1 MQQMQHQF
9 KNRIKKY
16 KINVK
21 CIIINQYTLKKKP
34 KYYFCFVSIKKLMN
48 LITELL
54 ERNMLQDI
62 MPGTEEQLNK
72 EMTSGYVGFD
82 PTADSLHVGNLVPI
96 TLLMRLQR
104 AGHKPY
110 ALVGGATG
118 MIGDPSGK
126 SQERNLLDMTSILH
140 NCDCIR
146 RQLGK
151 FIDFT
156 ASVPNAAVMVNN
168 YDWFKEFSF
177 LDFIRDI
184 GKHISV
190 NYMMAKDSVKNRL
203 ETGMSFTEFTYQLI
217 QGYDF
222 YHLNKANNVRLQM
235 GGADQWGNIVTGTE
249 LIRRKGGSDA
259 FAFTCKLITKSDGSK
274 FGKSESGNVWLD
286 RNKTSPYQFYQFW
299 MKMPDADAAKMALVF
314 SFKPVAELKAMIA
327 EHETAPHLRKL
338 QKMLADE
345 MTVMVHNE
353 DDLSFAK
360 QASEILF
367 GQSSIDVLRSLN
379 EQQLLEVMEG
389 VPQVTGD
396 KDSLSGGYDLVT
408 LLADKSVF
416 TSKGEAKKMLQ
427 NGGISINKE
436 KVTALDFK
444 VKEDHLLNGKYL
456 LVQKGKK
463 DYTLAIFS

>member
-1 MQQMQHQF
+1 
-9 KNRIKKY
+9 
-16 KINVK
+16 
-21 CIIINQYTLKKKP
+21 
-34 KYYFCFVSIKKLMN
+34 MN
-48 LITELL
+48 LVAELQ
-54 ERNMLQDI
+54 ERNLLQDI

-72 EMTSGYVGFD
+72 EMTSGYIGFD

-126 SQERNLLDMTSILH
+126 SQERNLLDMDSIMH
-140 NCDCIR
+140 NCECIR

-151 FIDFT
+151 FIDFNED
-156 ASVPNAAVMVNN
+156 VPNAAVMVNN

-203 ETGMSFTEFTYQLI
+203 ETGMSFTEFSYQLI

-222 YHLNKANNVRLQM
+222 YHLHKTQKVALQM

-274 FGKSESGNVWLD
+274 FGKSESGNIWLD

-299 MKMPDADAAKMALVF
+299 LKLGDADAAKMALVF
-314 SFKPVAELKAMIA
+314 SFKPVADIKALIA
-327 EHETAPHLRKL
+327 EHETAPHQRKL
-338 QKMLADE
+338 QKALAEE
-345 MTVMVHNE
+345 MTVMVHSEE
-353 DDLSFAK
+353 DLVFAQ
-360 QASEILF
+360 QASEMLF
-367 GQSSIDVLRSLN
+367 NPSSVSILRSFN

-389 VPQVTGD
+389 VPQVTGS
-396 KDSLSGGYDLVT
+396 KSLLTEGCDLITFLAESG
-408 LLADKSVF
+408 VF
-416 TSKGEAKKMLQ
+416 SSKGEAKKMVQ
-427 NGGISINKE
+427 NGGVSINKV

-444 VKEDHLLNGKYL
+444 LTEAQLLNEKYM

-463 DYTLAIFS
+463 DFTLAIFVDGGD

>member
-1 MQQMQHQF
+1 MCQISEVCL
-9 KNRIKKY
+9 NKKY
-16 KINVK
+16 HTVYNYKLI
-21 CIIINQYTLKKKP
+21 CAEGTL
-34 KYYFCFVSIKKLMN
+34 KYYFCPVSNKNKLMN
-48 LITELL
+48 LVAELL

-72 EMTSGYVGFD
+72 QMTAGYVGFD

-126 SQERNLLDMTSILH
+126 SQERNLLDMESILY
-140 NCDCIR
+140 NCECIR

-151 FIDFT
+151 FIDFNS
-156 ASVPNAAVMVNN
+156 SVPNAAVMVNN
-168 YDWFKEFSF
+168 YDWFKAFSF

-222 YHLNKANNVRLQM
+222 YYLHKTHNVALQM

-249 LIRRKGGSDA
+249 LIRRKGGGDA

-286 RNKTSPYQFYQFW
+286 RDKTSPYQFYQFW
-299 MKMPDADAAKMALVF
+299 LKMPDADAVKMALVF
-314 SFKPVAELKAMIA
+314 SFKPVAEIKALIT
-327 EHETAPHLRKL
+327 EHEAAPHLRKL
-338 QKMLADE
+338 QKMLAEE
-345 MTVMVHNE
+345 MTIMVHSEE
-353 DDLSFAK
+353 DLAFAK

-367 GQSSIDVLRSLN
+367 GQSSVDTLRSLN
-379 EQQLLEVMEG
+379 EKQLLEVMDG
-389 VPQVTGD
+389 VPQVAGD
-396 KDSLSGGYDLVT
+396 KSALGEGIDLIT
-408 LLADKSVF
+408 FLADSKVLP
-416 TSKGEAKKMLQ
+416 SKGEAKKMLQ
-427 NGGISINKE
+427 NGGISVNKE
-436 KVTALDFK
+436 KVAALDFK
-444 VKEDHLLNGKYL
+444 ITTGHLLNGQYL
-456 LVQKGKK
+456 LIQKGKSN
-463 DYTLAIFS
+463 YTLAIFS

>member
-1 MQQMQHQF
+1 
-9 KNRIKKY
+9 
-16 KINVK
+16 
-21 CIIINQYTLKKKP
+21 
-34 KYYFCFVSIKKLMN
+34 MN
-48 LITELL
+48 LVAELQ
-54 ERNMLQDI
+54 ERNLLQDI

-110 ALVGGATG
+110 ALLGGATG

-126 SQERNLLDMTSILH
+126 SQERNLLNMETIQY
-140 NCDCIR
+140 NIDCQR
-146 RQLGK
+146 KQLEK

-156 ASVPNAAVMVNN
+156 DSVPNAAVMVNN
-168 YDWFKEFSF
+168 YDWFKDFSF
-177 LDFIRDI
+177 LEFIRDI

-222 YHLNKANNVRLQM
+222 YHLNKNNNVKLQM

-299 MKMPDADAAKMALVF
+299 MKMPDADAAKMSLVF
-314 SFKPVAELKAMIA
+314 SFKPVAELKALIA

-338 QKMLADE
+338 QKALADE
-345 MTVMVHNE
+345 MTIMVHSE
-353 DDLSFAK
+353 EDLSFAK
-360 QASEILF
+360 QASDILF
-367 GQSSIDVLRSLN
+367 GQSSIEVLRSLN
-379 EQQLLEVMEG
+379 EQQLLEVMDG
-389 VPQVTGD
+389 VPQVTGAKNALTD
-396 KDSLSGGYDLVT
+396 GLDLMSFLAESG
-408 LLADKSVF
+408 VF
-416 TSKGEAKKMLQ
+416 ASKGEAKKMLQ
-427 NGGISINKE
+427 NGGVSINKE
-436 KVTALDFK
+436 KVTALDMK
-444 VKEDHLLNGKYL
+444 LKNEHLLNERYIL
-456 LVQKGKK
+456 IQKGKSN
-463 DYTLAIFS
+463 YTLATFM

>member
-1 MQQMQHQF
+1 MLFLPHSNTNIML
-9 KNRIKKY
+9 
-16 KINVK
+16 
-21 CIIINQYTLKKKP
+21 T
-34 KYYFCFVSIKKLMN
+34 N
-48 LITELL
+48 LIAELQ

-62 MPGTEEQLNK
+62 MPGTAEQLNK
-72 EMTSGYVGFD
+72 EMTAGYVGFD

-126 SQERNLLDMTSILH
+126 SQERNLLDMDTLLH

-146 RQLGK
+146 AQLGS
-151 FIDFT
+151 FIDFSG
-156 ASVPNAAVMVNN
+156 SVPNAAVMVNN
-168 YDWFKEFSF
+168 YDWFKDFSF
-177 LDFIRDI
+177 LDFIRDA

-222 YHLNKANNVRLQM
+222 YHLNKTQHVLLQM

-249 LIRRKGGSDA
+249 LIRRKGGADA

-286 RNKTSPYQFYQFW
+286 RDKTSPYQFYQFW
-299 MKMPDADAAKMALVF
+299 IKMPDADAAKMALVF
-314 SFKPVAELKAMIA
+314 SFKPVAEIKAAIA
-327 EHETAPHLRKL
+327 EHEAAPHLRKL
-338 QKMLADE
+338 QKMLAEE
-345 MTVMVHNE
+345 MTIMVHSE
-353 DDLSFAK
+353 EDLSFAK
-360 QASEILF
+360 QASDILF
-367 GQSSIDVLRSLN
+367 GQSSVAVLRSLN
-379 EQQLLEVMEG
+379 ERQLLEVMEG
-389 VPQVTGD
+389 VPQVTGP
-396 KDSLSGGYDLVT
+396 KDALANGLDCITFLAESG
-408 LLADKSVF
+408 VF
-416 TSKGEAKKMLQ
+416 VSKGEAKKMLQ

-436 KVTALDFK
+436 KVTALDFQL
-444 VKEDHLLNGKYL
+444 KEEHLLNGQYL
-456 LVQKGKK
+456 LIQKGKSN
-463 DYTLAIFS
+463 YTLARFS

>member
-1 MQQMQHQF
+1 
-9 KNRIKKY
+9 
-16 KINVK
+16 
-21 CIIINQYTLKKKP
+21 
-34 KYYFCFVSIKKLMN
+34 MN
-48 LITELL
+48 LVAELQ

-126 SQERNLLDMTSILH
+126 SQERNLLDMDSLLH

-146 RQLGK
+146 KQLGR
-151 FIDFT
+151 FIDFND
-156 ASVPNAAVMVNN
+156 SVTNAAVMVNN

-203 ETGMSFTEFTYQLI
+203 ETGMSFTEFSYQLI

-222 YHLNKANNVRLQM
+222 YHLNKEHNIRLQM
-235 GGADQWGNIVTGTE
+235 GGADQWGNITTGTE

-286 RNKTSPYQFYQFW
+286 RDKTSPYQFYQFW
-299 MKMPDADAAKMALVF
+299 LKMPDADAAKMALVF
-314 SFKPVAELKAMIA
+314 SFKPVAELKTMIA
-327 EHETAPHLRKL
+327 GHETAPHLRKL
-338 QKMLADE
+338 QKMLAEE
-345 MTVMVHNE
+345 MTIMVHSE
-353 DDLSFAK
+353 EDLSFAK
-360 QASEILF
+360 QASDILF
-367 GQSSIDVLRSLN
+367 GQSSVEVLRSLN
-379 EQQLLEVMEG
+379 ELQLLEVMDG
-389 VPQVTGD
+389 VPQI
-396 KDSLSGGYDLVT
+396 SGT
-408 LLADKSVF
+408 KEALANGLDVITFLAESGVF
-416 TSKGEAKKMLQ
+416 ASKGEAKKMLQ
-427 NGGISINKE
+427 NGGLSINKE
-436 KVTALDFK
+436 KVTALDFQL
-444 VKEDHLLNGKYL
+444 KEEHLLNGQYL
-456 LVQKGKK
+456 LIQKGKSN
-463 DYTLAIFS
+463 YTLARFN

>member
-1 MQQMQHQF
+1 MD
-9 KNRIKKY
+9 
-16 KINVK
+16 
-21 CIIINQYTLKKKP
+21 
-34 KYYFCFVSIKKLMN
+34 
-48 LITELL
+48 LITELQ
-54 ERNMLQDI
+54 ERNLLQDI
-62 MPGTEEQLNK
+62 IPGTQEQLNK

-110 ALVGGATG
+110 ALLGGATG

-126 SQERNLLDMTSILH
+126 SSERNLLSLEAIQH
-140 NCDCIR
+140 NIDCQKK
-146 RQLGK
+146 QLEK

-156 ASVPNAAVMVNN
+156 DSVPNAAVMVNN
-168 YDWFKEFSF
+168 YDWFKNFSF
-177 LDFIRDI
+177 LEFIRDT

-190 NYMMAKDSVKNRL
+190 NYMLAKDSVKNRL

-217 QGYDF
+217 QGFDF
-222 YHLNKANNVRLQM
+222 YHLNTTKNVLLQM

-249 LIRRKGGSDA
+249 LIRRKGGGDA

-286 RNKTSPYQFYQFW
+286 RDKTSPYQFYQFW

-314 SFKPVAELKAMIA
+314 SFKPVADLKALIT

-338 QKMLADE
+338 QKALADE
-345 MTVMVHNE
+345 MTIMVHSEE
-353 DDLSFAK
+353 DLAFAK
-360 QASEILF
+360 QASDILF
-367 GQSSIDVLRSLN
+367 GQSSVEVLRSLN

-389 VPQVTGD
+389 VPQVTGAKAALGEGLD
-396 KDSLSGGYDLVT
+396 LITFLAESG
-408 LLADKSVF
+408 VF
-416 TSKGEAKKMLQ
+416 ASKGEAKKMLQ
-427 NGGISINKE
+427 NGGVSINKE

-444 VKEDHLLNGKYL
+444 ITNDHLLNGQYM
-456 LVQKGKK
+456 LVQKGKSN
-463 DYTLAIFS
+463 YTLARFS

>member
-1 MQQMQHQF
+1 
-9 KNRIKKY
+9 
-16 KINVK
+16 
-21 CIIINQYTLKKKP
+21 
-34 KYYFCFVSIKKLMN
+34 MN
-48 LITELL
+48 LIAELR
-54 ERNMLQDI
+54 ERNLLQDI
-62 MPGTEEQLNK
+62 IPGTEEQLNK
-72 EMTSGYVGFD
+72 EMTHGYIGFD

-126 SQERNLLDMTSILH
+126 SQERNLLDMESILH

-146 RQLGK
+146 KQLGK
-151 FIDFT
+151 FIDFND
-156 ASVPNAAVMVNN
+156 SVPNAAVMVNN
-168 YDWFKEFSF
+168 YDWFKDFSF

-217 QGYDF
+217 QGFDF
-222 YHLNKANNVRLQM
+222 YHLNKTKNVLLQM

-249 LIRRKGGSDA
+249 LIRRKGGNDA

-299 MKMPDADAAKMALVF
+299 MKLPDADAAKMSLVF
-314 SFKPVAELKAMIA
+314 SFKPVDELKALIA

-338 QKMLADE
+338 QKALAEE
-345 MTVMVHNE
+345 MTIMVHSE

-360 QASEILF
+360 QASDILF
-367 GQSSIDVLRSLN
+367 GQSSIEVLRSLN

-389 VPQVTGD
+389 VPQVAATRA
-396 KDSLSGGYDLVT
+396 SLQEGVDLISF
-408 LLADKSVF
+408 LADSGVF
-416 TSKGEAKKMLQ
+416 ASKGEAKKMLQ

-436 KVTALDFK
+436 KISAPDHKIT
-444 VKEDHLLNGKYL
+444 EEHLLNNKYL
-456 LVQKGKK
+456 LIQKGKSN
-463 DYTLAIFS
+463 YTLAIFS

>member
-1 MQQMQHQF
+1 
-9 KNRIKKY
+9 
-16 KINVK
+16 
-21 CIIINQYTLKKKP
+21 
-34 KYYFCFVSIKKLMN
+34 MN
-48 LITELL
+48 LVAELQ
-54 ERNMLQDI
+54 ERNLLQDI

-110 ALVGGATG
+110 ALLGGATG

-126 SQERNLLDMTSILH
+126 SQERNLLNMETIQY
-140 NCDCIR
+140 NIDCQR
-146 RQLGK
+146 KQLEK

-156 ASVPNAAVMVNN
+156 DSVPNAAVMVNN
-168 YDWFKEFSF
+168 YDWFKDFSF
-177 LDFIRDI
+177 LEFIRDI

-222 YHLNKANNVRLQM
+222 YHLNKNNNVKLQM

-299 MKMPDADAAKMALVF
+299 MKMPDADAAKMSLVF
-314 SFKPVAELKAMIA
+314 SFRPVAELKALIA

-338 QKMLADE
+338 QKALADE
-345 MTVMVHNE
+345 MTIMVHSE
-353 DDLSFAK
+353 EDLSFAK
-360 QASEILF
+360 QASDILF
-367 GQSSIDVLRSLN
+367 GQSSIEVLRSLN
-379 EQQLLEVMEG
+379 EQQLLEVMDG
-389 VPQVTGD
+389 VPQVTGAKNTLTD
-396 KDSLSGGYDLVT
+396 GLDLMSFLAESG
-408 LLADKSVF
+408 VF
-416 TSKGEAKKMLQ
+416 ASKGEAKKMLQ
-427 NGGISINKE
+427 NGGVSINKE
-436 KVTALDFK
+436 KVTALDMK
-444 VKEDHLLNGKYL
+444 LKNEHLLNERYIL
-456 LVQKGKK
+456 IQKGKSN
-463 DYTLAIFS
+463 YTLATFM

>member
-1 MQQMQHQF
+1 MLFLPAYNTKM
-9 KNRIKKY
+9 
-16 KINVK
+16 
-21 CIIINQYTLKKKP
+21 
-34 KYYFCFVSIKKLMN
+34 MN
-48 LITELL
+48 LIADLS
-54 ERNMLQDI
+54 ERGLLQDI

-72 EMTSGYVGFD
+72 EMTSAYIGFD

-126 SQERNLLDMTSILH
+126 SQERNLLDMATIQH

-146 RQLGK
+146 KQLER
-151 FIDFT
+151 FINFSES
-156 ASVPNAAVMVNN
+156 APNAAVMVNN
-168 YDWFKEFSF
+168 YDWFKNFSF
-177 LDFIRDI
+177 LEFIRDI

-222 YHLNKANNVRLQM
+222 YHLNKESNVRLQM

-286 RNKTSPYQFYQFW
+286 REKTSPYQFYQFW
-299 MKMPDADAAKMALVF
+299 LKLPDADAARMAMVF
-314 SFKPVAELKAMIA
+314 SFKPVEELKALIA
-327 EHETAPHLRKL
+327 EHETAPHVRKL
-338 QKMLADE
+338 QKALADE
-345 MTVMVHNE
+345 MTIMVHSEE
-353 DDLSFAK
+353 DLAFAK
-360 QASEILF
+360 QASDILF
-367 GQSSIDVLRSLN
+367 GQSSIEVLRSLN
-379 EQQLLEVMEG
+379 EKQLLEVMDG
-389 VPQVTGD
+389 VPQVTGANNT
-396 KDSLSGGYDLVT
+396 LSEGVDLIT
-408 LLADKSVF
+408 FLADSGVF
-416 TSKGEAKKMLQ
+416 KSKGEARKMLE
-427 NGGISINKE
+427 NGGVSVNKE
-436 KVTALDFK
+436 KVAAADFK
-444 VKEDHLLNGKYL
+444 LTSEHLLNGRYIL
-456 LVQKGKK
+456 LQKGKSN
-463 DYTLAIFS
+463 YTLAIFN